1 MEDDMQRILA
11 AITLLLALAGAPAAV
26 AQQDQIAAL
35 PAPAPAPAAVHE
47 SAPRVTIAAKKMI
60 VCTQAQAASFL
71 AFLAGDKD
79 KLMGSGPASDG
90 RLCDIRVLNRV
101 ELGNVVGSIDAK
113 GHHWIA
119 VRAVRREDD
128 RTYEFVVVGIDD
140 QK

>member
-1 MEDDMQRILA
+1 M
-11 AITLLLALAGAPAAV
+11 
-26 AQQDQIAAL
+26 
-35 PAPAPAPAAVHE
+35 HE
-47 SAPRVTIAAKKMI
+47 SAPRVTIAAQKMI

-79 KLMGSGPASDG
+79 ELMGSGPASDG
-90 RLCDIRVLNRV
+90 RLCDVRLLNRV
-101 ELGNVVGSIDAK
+101 ELGDVVGSIDAK

-119 VRAVRREDD
+119 VRAVRREDN